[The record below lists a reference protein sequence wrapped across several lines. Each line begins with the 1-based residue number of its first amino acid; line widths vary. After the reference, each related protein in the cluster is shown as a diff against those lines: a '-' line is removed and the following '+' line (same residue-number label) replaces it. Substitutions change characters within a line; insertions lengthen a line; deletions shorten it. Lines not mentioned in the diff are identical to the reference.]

1 MKQLAC
7 HSRVIKEKQLGSYK
21 KNTCILEC
29 IKQNSVPLSDAG
41 DVDRL
46 SEKKVK

>member
-21 KNTCILEC
+21 KKNTSILEC
-29 IKQNSVPLSDAG
+29 IKQNILD
-41 DVDRL
+41 
-46 SEKKVK
+46 